1 MRSLESKKWAFV
13 GMAVLAISAVVF
25 IILKK

>member
-13 GMAVLAISAVVF
+13 VMAVLAISAVVF